1 MRKNFVLMLLLNFW
15 LGLML
20 LLGFKHLRLKLVDEG
35 LLLDYILYLV
45 LQGGLGCGC
54 GDYAT

>member
-1 MRKNFVLMLLLNFW
+1 MLFLDFW
-15 LGLML
+15 LRLLL

-45 LQGGLGCGC
+45 LQGGLGCRC